1 MPLPRLKDY
10 LPAEMDFPG
19 VAASWIPDPSL
30 TREAENALDSQE
42 AALLK
47 MERIASS
54 LKQAVDRF
62 LDRIED
68 RWTELDEEEVV
79 SIIQDFLQ
87 EEERNRAP
95 LLNALSGAESRRK
108 DASRLR
114 DTNLKVRLLALTDR
128 EIKALR
134 AASDAF
140 ELGKRGLLKIRDHVL
155 TRDAQEMSTPFWNG
169 CAPARA

>member
-19 VAASWIPDPSL
+19 VAAPRIQDAAL
-30 TREAENALDSQE
+30 AREAEDALDSQE

-47 MERIASS
+47 MERTASS

-62 LDRIED
+62 MDRIED
-68 RWTELDEEEVV
+68 RWSELDEDEVI

-95 LLNALSGAESRRK
+95 LLNALSSAESRRK
-108 DASRLR
+108 ESLKLR

-140 ELGKRGLLKIRDHVL
+140 ELGKRRLLKIRDHVL
-155 TRDAQEMSTPFWNG
+155 TRDAQEMSTPFWDDDE
-169 CAPARA
+169 PDS

>member
-10 LPAEMDFPG
+10 LPAELDFPG
-19 VAASWIPDPSL
+19 PAAPRIPDSSL
-30 TREAENALDSQE
+30 AREAEDALGAQE

-47 MERIASS
+47 MERTTSG

-62 LDRIED
+62 MERIED
-68 RWTELDEEEVV
+68 RWTELDEEEVIA
-79 SIIQDFLQ
+79 IIQDFLQ
-87 EEERNRAP
+87 EEVRNRAP

-108 DASRLR
+108 DALKLR
-114 DTNLKVRLLALTDR
+114 DTTLKARLLALTDR

-140 ELGKRGLLKIRDHVL
+140 ELGKRRLLKIRDHVL

-169 CAPARA
+169 DEPDS